1 MMTGAIVGGKSV
13 EQAAKL
19 QSSSATVST
28 HVYAKDPSPVIIMF
42 SPSDSSLMDHSH
54 KDSRHVV
61 IAASSALSTLVAL
74 LFALTTLVDSQHRI
88 RLDRLDSRKPAFY
101 ARRDQ
106 LARDIWRWVSGLW
119 KGVPEKRTG
128 AEMEGLLR

>member
-1 MMTGAIVGGKSV
+1 MLGMMTGAIVGGKSV

-61 IAASSALSTLVAL
+61 IAASCRPSLRSH
-74 LFALTTLVDSQHRI
+74 DPR
-88 RLDRLDSRKPAFY
+88 RLPTPYPSGPTG
-101 ARRDQ
+101 
-106 LARDIWRWVSGLW
+106 LA
-119 KGVPEKRTG
+119 
-128 AEMEGLLR
+128 